1 MKKVN
6 INEILVSVTKSETSV
21 KNTPLAFSKPMW
33 VLDQEQK
40 KKKKNL
46 AEKTQ
51 CAIVQT
57 EVVAFFLLAR
67 ILGECWT
74 IHFPSVLFFLFF

>member
-21 KNTPLAFSKPMW
+21 KNTPLTFSKPIW

-40 KKKKNL
+40 PKK
-46 AEKTQ
+46 
-51 CAIVQT
+51 I
-57 EVVAFFLLAR
+57 LLR
-67 ILGECWT
+67 KLN
-74 IHFPSVLFFLFF
+74 VL